1 MRNQDLKYLFSP
13 GDGAVLPPYLAGRKE
28 EQEFFRDC
36 VEVLKDRDPISQD
49 MIVYGPRGNGKTT
62 LLRYLQKETLK
73 KEGSKLDILWTK
85 PIALEHP
92 EVFADLVIGD
102 NANLLKQDQFCHL
115 RIQANARHP

>member
-36 VEVLKDRDPISQD
+36 IEVLKDRDPISQD

-73 KEGSKLDILWTK
+73 KEGRSWIYYGRHRFRWNIQKYLPSWLSAI
-85 PIALEHP
+85 
-92 EVFADLVIGD
+92 
-102 NANLLKQDQFCHL
+102 
-115 RIQANARHP
+115 IQAFCARSVLPSPGSG